1 MPEPARRTRADTLVP
16 LVVVG
21 LAVAGV
27 FLAPSHQPGFRDR
40 DLLAVALALAQGVPL
55 LARRRSPLWV
65 LVAVWA
71 ATAAFF
77 GLRYPPV
84 TTALAGMA
92 VATHGVAAYRSSP
105 SGHRQA
111 GLTAAL
117 VVALA
122 GVAMAVGYSAAEGA
136 ALLLLFVT
144 AWVMGDRARTRRVY
158 LEALEERAQLLER
171 EREAQVQAAAG
182 AERTRIAR
190 ELHDVIAHGVSVIVL
205 HARAA
210 KEVLDEA
217 PDVARRSLDLIEHTG
232 RDAMQELRT
241 VVGALRADGPAGPDT
256 TQPQP
261 GLGSLDELVRRTEA
275 AGVSVVVTIEG
286 TSSPL
291 PTAVDL
297 AAYRIVQEA
306 LANTLKHSTATTAE
320 VAIGYEDDR
329 LRVRV
334 TDDGRP
340 RHHAESPAGYGLVGM
355 GERVSMVG
363 GDLRTGHRHEGGYE
377 VLAVLPLRADR
388 A

>member
-1 MPEPARRTRADTLVP
+1 M
-16 LVVVG
+16 
-21 LAVAGV
+21 
-27 FLAPSHQPGFRDR
+27 
-40 DLLAVALALAQGVPL
+40 
-55 LARRRSPLWV
+55 ARRRSPLWV

-71 ATAAFF
+71 ATAAFL

-84 TTALAGMA
+84 TTALAGAA
-92 VATHGVAAYRSSP
+92 VATHGVAAYRSSAA
-105 SGHRQA
+105 GHGQA

-122 GVAMAVGYSAAEGA
+122 GIAMAVGYSAAEGV

-144 AWVMGDRARTRRVY
+144 AWVMGDRARTRREY

-205 HARAA
+205 HARGA

-217 PDVARRSLDLIEHTG
+217 PDVARRSLDLIERTG

-241 VVGALRADGPAGPDT
+241 VVGALRTDDGSGAA
-256 TQPQP
+256 QPQP
-261 GLGSLDELVRRTEA
+261 GLDNLDELVRRTEA

-306 LANTLKHSTATTAE
+306 LSNTLKHSIATTAE

-329 LRVRV
+329 LLVRV
-334 TDDGRP
+334 TDEGPP
-340 RHHAESPAGYGLVGM
+340 RDHAAATPGYGLVGM

-363 GDLRTGHRHEGGYE
+363 GDLRAQPRRGGGYE
-377 VLAVLPLRADR
+377 VLAVLPLGGKRR
-388 A
+388 

>member
-27 FLAPSHQPGFRDR
+27 FLAPSDQPGFRDR
-40 DLLAVALALAQGVPL
+40 DLLAVALAVAQGAPL
-55 LARRRSPLWV
+55 VARRRSPLWV

-71 ATAAFF
+71 ATAAFL

-84 TTALAGMA
+84 TTALGGMA

-105 SGHRQA
+105 SGPRQA

-122 GVAMAVGYSAAEGA
+122 TIAMVIGYSTAEGV

-158 LEALEERAQLLER
+158 LEALEERALLLER
-171 EREAQVQAAAG
+171 EREAQAQAAAG

-190 ELHDVIAHGVSVIVL
+190 ELHDVIAHSVSVIVL
-205 HARAA
+205 HARGA

-217 PDVARRSLDLIEHTG
+217 PDLARQSLDLIEHTG

-241 VVGALRADGPAGPDT
+241 VVGALRTDDGSDAA
-256 TQPQP
+256 QPQP
-261 GLGSLDELVRRTEA
+261 GLGNLDELVRRTEA
-275 AGVSVVVTIEG
+275 AGVSVVVAVEG

-297 AAYRIVQEA
+297 AAYRIIQEA

-320 VAIGYEDDR
+320 VLIRYEEDR
-329 LRVRV
+329 LRVQV

-340 RHHAESPAGYGLVGM
+340 RDPAGSPAGYGLVGM

-363 GDLRTGHRHEGGYE
+363 GDLRTGHRQGGGYE
-377 VLAVLPLRADR
+377 VLAVLPLGTGRA
-388 A
+388 

>member
-1 MPEPARRTRADTLVP
+1 MPEPARRQWADTLVA
-16 LVVVG
+16 LVVVV

-40 DLLAVALALAQGVPL
+40 DLVAIALAVAQGVPL
-55 LARRRSPLWV
+55 VARRRAPLWV

-71 ATAAFF
+71 ATAAFV

-84 TTALAGMA
+84 TTALAGAA

-111 GLTAAL
+111 ALTAAL

-122 GVAMAVGYSAAEGA
+122 VIAMAIGYSVTEGV
-136 ALLLLFVT
+136 ALLLLFVS
-144 AWVMGDRARTRRVY
+144 AWVMGDRARTRREY

-205 HARAA
+205 HARGA

-217 PDVARRSLDLIEHTG
+217 PDLARHSLDLIEHTG

-241 VVGALRADGPAGPDT
+241 VVGALRTDVPEAA
-256 TQPQP
+256 QPQP
-261 GLGSLDELVRRTEA
+261 GLDNLDELVRRTEA
-275 AGVSVVVTIEG
+275 AGLSVVVAIEG
-286 TSSPL
+286 TSSVL

-306 LANTLKHSTATTAE
+306 VANTLKHSTATTAR
-320 VAIGYEDDR
+320 VVIRYEDDR
-329 LRVRV
+329 LLVHV
-334 TDDGRP
+334 TDEGPSRDHG
-340 RHHAESPAGYGLVGM
+340 ESPAGYGLVGM

-363 GDLRTGHRHEGGYE
+363 GDLRTGPRHEGGYE
-377 VLAVLPLRADR
+377 VLAVLPFGANRA
-388 A
+388 